1 MSAGIHEIRVMKG
14 KHTLMLLVTR
24 TGPEVTNLLGLDI
37 TRGKRRTLKRR
48 SRDLQN
54 RQRRS
59 IVRQDLSDTRD
70 AGDQRRKGEA
80 LAQRNQGYQRCNSRL
95 HFDSSFLKNRL
106 DLVSI
111 FERVFPGLYRRPM
124 PPSLAV
130 SEQILISFHFAFS
143 PFHLSPQ
150 LGAISQA
157 RKTGKFSLVLHK
169 TLLYHKGDFELENC
183 DNNGQEP
190 ELFPYQALKDAK
202 LFQMSALDAEP
213 RPAKVDEMS

>member
-1 MSAGIHEIRVMKG
+1 MSACIHEIRVMKG
-14 KHTLMLLVTR
+14 RHTLMLLVTR
-24 TGPEVTNLLGLDI
+24 TSPEVTNLFGLDI

-80 LAQRNQGYQRCNSRL
+80 LTQRNQGCQRCNKRL
-95 HFDSSFLKNRL
+95 HFDSFFSKNGL

-111 FERVFPGLYRRPM
+111 FERVFTGLYRRPM

-130 SEQILISFHFAFS
+130 SEQVLISFPFLSFPSVTSDGGHFT
-143 PFHLSPQ
+143 
-150 LGAISQA
+150 QA
-157 RKTGKFSLVLHK
+157 RKKGTLSLVLHK
-169 TLLYHKGDFELENC
+169 MVLHHKDDFELENC
-183 DNNGQEP
+183 DNNSQEP
-190 ELFPYQALKDAK
+190 ELFPYQALKDVK

>member
-1 MSAGIHEIRVMKG
+1 MKRR
-14 KHTLMLLVTR
+14 HTLMLLVTR
-24 TGPEVTNLLGLDI
+24 TRPEVTNLLGFDI

-80 LAQRNQGYQRCNSRL
+80 LAQRNQGCQRCNSRL
-95 HFDSSFLKNRL
+95 HFDSSFLKNGL

-111 FERVFPGLYRRPM
+111 FERVFPGLYRRSM

-130 SEQILISFHFAFS
+130 FEQVLISFSLLSFPSGTSIGGHFTK
-143 PFHLSPQ
+143 H
-150 LGAISQA
+150 A
-157 RKTGKFSLVLHK
+157 RQEH
-169 TLLYHKGDFELENC
+169 YHWYCKRDIYITKATSNWKIATTIARNQNC
-183 DNNGQEP
+183 
-190 ELFPYQALKDAK
+190 F
-202 LFQMSALDAEP
+202 
-213 RPAKVDEMS
+213 RIRH